1 MAPVRFSAID
11 ASNRGDHSRLTED
24 DECYYLFEYT
34 SRRGFEFGPTNQLIS
49 NLKKSVS
56 RRGRPDY
63 RYKAQAIRK
72 CSEYFREA
80 INDDWLQSGTLV
92 PIPPSKMPGDP
103 LYDPRVTE
111 ICRGITK
118 PNPVDVRD
126 LVRQTRSIQA
136 AHESDDRPS
145 AEDLL
150 GIYQIDPAL
159 TKPPP
164 QAIGVVDDVLTAGT
178 HFRAVKT
185 VLSDAFPGLRVV
197 GLFIARRVFPD
208 DEATEILDLFET
220 L

>member
-1 MAPVRFSAID
+1 
-11 ASNRGDHSRLTED
+11 
-24 DECYYLFEYT
+24 
-34 SRRGFEFGPTNQLIS
+34 
-49 NLKKSVS
+49 
-56 RRGRPDY
+56 
-63 RYKAQAIRK
+63 
-72 CSEYFREA
+72 
-80 INDDWLQSGTLV
+80 
-92 PIPPSKMPGDP
+92 MPGDP